1 MADGQEWEKLK
12 KWEMTVVEKELWQL
26 WPWQK
31 WGWNPPNSYIAKKK
45 GLYTLLSRCIDPWN
59 NREVWVDNYFS
70 DDQLIFFLFGQEK
83 TITQD
88 HHICQHNQS
97 TSSHS
102 HGSIWKGCFLV
113 IYWLLAE
120 LLRFSCLSQIRK
132 KMISFVNYNIEFK

>member
-1 MADGQEWEKLK
+1 MRKIK

-31 WGWNPPNSYIAKKK
+31 WGWNPPNGYIANKK

-132 KMISFVNYNIEFK
+132 KWLAL

>member
-1 MADGQEWEKLK
+1 
-12 KWEMTVVEKELWQL
+12 MTVVEKNCDNCDRDRNGDEIHQTVILQ
-26 WPWQK
+26 
-31 WGWNPPNSYIAKKK
+31 KKK